1 MTDDD
6 QKLALGLLEKLK
18 AETDELDQLMDQMIT
33 EMENTPPDKRSGEAW
48 DNFTKSFLELQAA
61 QRDIG
66 EKVRLANAALAQ
78 LNPKSTK
85 Q

>member
-6 QKLALGLLEKLK
+6 QRLALGLLEKLK

-33 EMENTPPDKRSGEAW
+33 EMENTPPDQRSGEAW
-48 DNFTKSFLELQAA
+48 DDFTKSFLQLQAA
-61 QRDIG
+61 QRDIA

>member
-6 QKLALGLLEKLK
+6 QKLAVGLLEKLK

-33 EMENTPPDKRSGEAW
+33 EMENTPPDKRGGEAW
-48 DNFTKSFLELQAA
+48 DNFTNRFLELQAA
-61 QRDIG
+61 QKEVG
-66 EKVRLANAALAQ
+66 EKFKSANAALAQ
-78 LNPKSTK
+78 LHSKSTK

>member
-48 DNFTKSFLELQAA
+48 DDFTKSFLALQAA

-66 EKVRLANAALAQ
+66 EKFRLANAALDQ